1 MGDPEC
7 FFAIETKKGINLE
20 LLAPNKDVRNLF
32 AKMLG
37 LLVANK
43 GNANCEIGKNIF
55 YILFIDPNFMVT

>member
-55 YILFIDPNFMVT
+55 